1 MRSHLLIDLDDA
13 LFTQDDVHH
22 EIEALDRERGIYCG
36 REHRTPERVLAWIDD
51 RFGGTASYEAAA
63 GGIWLAQEAG
73 EFVGFAAFDAR
84 GLAYDDLRFWMARD
98 GVGIVGP
105 IGVVPSA
112 RGRGIG
118 RTLLHAAAFSMR
130 ERGYRQAL
138 VPAVADARAVAF
150 LERHAHARFVQHAD
164 DRRARRF
171 RTTVLASGNGSNF
184 AGVLEA
190 STTGRLPLEVTA
202 LVANRPQARALD
214 RAREAGIAA
223 QVVAWDRTSE
233 SRDAY
238 DDRVIAAVAATSP
251 DLVLLLGWMHVL
263 PVTFLARFPETLNIH
278 PAMLPYDFALDTITM
293 PDGTEIPAFRG
304 AHAFEDALAA
314 GRGWSGATM
323 HRVGVAVD
331 RGSVYARAPLRLCAD
346 RNRTELE
353 MALHA
358 LERRVTETAIRRW
371 VRERL

>member
-1 MRSHLLIDLDDA
+1 MRSHLLIDLDDT
-13 LFTQDDVHH
+13 LFAQDDVHH

-36 REHRTPERVLAWIDD
+36 RDHRTPETVLSWIDD

-63 GGIWLAQEAG
+63 GGIWLAHEAG
-73 EFVGFAAFDAR
+73 ELVGFAAFDAR

-105 IGVVPSA
+105 LGVVPAA

-118 RTLLHAAAFSMR
+118 RVLLHAAAFSMR

-138 VPAVADARAVAF
+138 VPAVDGADAIGF
-150 LERHAHARFVQHAD
+150 LERHAHARFVQSVD
-164 DRRARRF
+164 DRTERRY

-184 AGVLEA
+184 AGLLDAATAGCVPLDI
-190 STTGRLPLEVTA
+190 TT
-202 LVANRPQARALD
+202 LVANRPQAYALERAH
-214 RAREAGIAA
+214 AAGIATRCI
-223 QVVAWDRTSE
+223 AWDRASE

-238 DDRVIAAVAATSP
+238 DDRVIAAVAQTSP

-263 PVTFLARFPETLNIH
+263 PAIFLARFPETLNIH

-293 PDGTEIPAFRG
+293 PDRTVIPAFRG
-304 AHAFEDALAA
+304 AHAFDEALAA
-314 GRGWSGATM
+314 GLGWSGATM

-331 RGSVYARAPLRLCAD
+331 RGSVYARAPLRLAVD
-346 RNRTELE
+346 RDRDALETE
-353 MALHA
+353 LHA

-371 VRERL
+371 ARERP